1 MSAADTIEV
10 RAIVTMTTSALQT
23 IVANAKALV
32 GPDARG
38 HYRVDT
44 ADLVS
49 HMVSRFLLERDFE
62 AYVKD
67 IDNYPKL
74 TPETMQ

>member
-1 MSAADTIEV
+1 
-10 RAIVTMTTSALQT
+10 
-23 IVANAKALV
+23 
-32 GPDARG
+32 
-38 HYRVDT
+38 VDT

-49 HMVSRFLLERDFE
+49 HMVSRFLLDRDFE

-67 IDNYPKL
+67 IGNYPKL